1 MKLDGDKIAKI
12 IAMTSSDEEIE
23 KIACIKDGKELE
35 KVAEEKF
42 KNMPIE
48 QAIEVVTPVIKV
60 SSLKDALGCL

>member
-1 MKLDGDKIAKI
+1 MKFDGDKIAKI

-23 KIACIKDGKELE
+23 KMAGIKDEKELE

-60 SSLKDALGCL
+60 SSLKEALGCL